1 MLSLAFFFIL
11 SPIDNVF
18 NTSVESFAVTIFI
31 FMI

>member
-18 NTSVESFAVTIFI
+18 NTSVESFTETIFKL
-31 FMI
+31 MI

>member
-18 NTSVESFAVTIFI
+18 NTSVESFAVTIFKL
-31 FMI
+31 MI